1 MNAVFSD
8 IVRTSRL
15 TELWLHLGW
24 SEVER
29 RYRRTLLGPLWH
41 TLTIAVFIMSM
52 GLIWA
57 SVLHIDFRA
66 FVFHL
71 TPSLIAWGLISSLI
85 VEATSVFLRAKQT
98 VLTVSMPYPV
108 LVLGLIWK
116 LLIIFT
122 HHISL
127 VVILLVVYR
136 TPPSLNML
144 LLVPSVALV
153 ALNSIWI
160 VTLIGIIC
168 LRFRDLQMLIGVA
181 MNIAQF
187 VTPVYWPV
195 ERIAPSLGWVV
206 QYNPLYHLLEIVRE
220 PLVGHVPALENWLWC
235 LAMLVIG
242 STLTFIIYALTRD
255 RLAYWF

>member
-1 MNAVFSD
+1 MNAVISD
-8 IVRTSRL
+8 IIRTTKL
-15 TELWLHLGW
+15 TELWMHLGW

-41 TLTIAVFIMSM
+41 TLTIAVFILSM

-57 SVLHIDFRA
+57 SVLNIDFRE

-71 TPSLIAWGLISSLI
+71 TPSLIAWSLISSVI

-98 VLTVSMPYPV
+98 VLTVNLPYPV
-108 LVLGLIWK
+108 LVLGLVWK
-116 LLIIFT
+116 LVISFA
-122 HHISL
+122 HHLSL
-127 VVILLVVYR
+127 MVILMVVYE
-136 TPPSLNML
+136 TPPSFNQLFL
-144 LLVPSVALV
+144 IPGLALV
-153 ALNSIWI
+153 MLNSVWI
-160 VTLIGIIC
+160 VMLVGIIC
-168 LRFRDLQMLIGVA
+168 LRFRDLQMFISVA

-206 QYNPLYHLLEIVRE
+206 QYNPLYHQLQLIRE
-220 PLVGHVPALENWLWC
+220 PLAGRAPDIENWLWGLSM
-235 LAMLVIG
+235 LAVGLTITAVTY
-242 STLTFIIYALTRD
+242 TLSRK